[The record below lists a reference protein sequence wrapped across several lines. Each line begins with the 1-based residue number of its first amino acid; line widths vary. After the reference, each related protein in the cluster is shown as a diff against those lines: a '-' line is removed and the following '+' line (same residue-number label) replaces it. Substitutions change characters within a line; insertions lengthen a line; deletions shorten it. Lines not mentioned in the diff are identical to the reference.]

1 VSIPIDCLILS
12 LISIVHQ
19 LAIALAANIGGQSSP
34 ISSPQNL
41 IALQAMEP
49 QLDWGRWFLVALPVS
64 GVSIVLIWLL
74 LLVSYRPSRLP
85 MGSGGNLEIKSIRP
99 TRERFTVKQWWVTF
113 VCVVTITLWVLEHSI
128 EEWIG
133 DMGVIAIIPIVAFFG
148 TGILKKVRMYFPSL
162 SCTHTDTSP
171 CPQDDFEQFLWSVV
185 FLAMGGIALG
195 KGVTSSGLLDKM
207 DILIRRLVEGRSEFG
222 VIVVLT
228 TVVLVSCF
236 LHWALIFPATIWCRS
251 SPRSSATQ

>member
-1 VSIPIDCLILS
+1 MCTDI
-12 LISIVHQ
+12 
-19 LAIALAANIGGQSSP
+19 
-34 ISSPQNL
+34 
-41 IALQAMEP
+41 
-49 QLDWGRWFLVALPVS
+49 FL
-64 GVSIVLIWLL
+64 
-74 LLVSYRPSRLP
+74 
-85 MGSGGNLEIKSIRP
+85 
-99 TRERFTVKQWWVTF
+99 
-113 VCVVTITLWVLEHSI
+113 
-128 EEWIG
+128 
-133 DMGVIAIIPIVAFFG
+133 
-148 TGILKKVRMYFPSL
+148 
-162 SCTHTDTSP
+162 

-236 LHWALIFPATIWCRS
+236 LRWALTPSYTIWCRL